1 MTTPG
6 ITFEVTSDLL
16 PDLAWNETTSTEE
29 GLSPR
34 VNLIRL
40 VRQVIILF
48 SLLTIMI
55 AMGCSITVDDLKKGI
70 RRPLSALIGM
80 LCQFVLLPLIG
91 FCLALAF
98 SLPAPYALSVLIV
111 TCSPGGNVSSV
122 FTYWTNGD
130 VCLSICMTAVSTVVA
145 IGMMPLNLLIYS
157 RRWTDK
163 KAVIPFINIIIGL
176 VAIVIPH
183 FDMTARVNDVAIGM
197 MPLNLLI
204 YQSPTGRI
212 MKALHPLHNHHNWI
226 GSHHHPGP
234 HRHVDQMEEGEAG
247 TIIGIILLIVSV
259 VLDYIAVPTLFIAT
273 WELWLS
279 AALVP
284 PIGFLVGYA
293 IAFVS
298 RRIPEHCRTIAFET
312 GCQNVALALAL
323 VKLTFRDDHV
333 MEGAMIKFPSMYA
346 VFMIIYAVCFITAF
360 RLYVRYKANRDYDF
374 TAIRVDE
381 KRNDGES
388 RVDDGEENL

>member
-176 VAIVIPH
+176 VAIVIP
-183 FDMTARVNDVAIGM
+183 VLIGM
-197 MPLNLLI
+197 LI
-204 YQSPTGRI
+204 RWKKERWTKPIS
-212 MKALHPLHNHHNWI
+212 M
-226 GSHHHPGP
+226 
-234 HRHVDQMEEGEAG
+234 AG